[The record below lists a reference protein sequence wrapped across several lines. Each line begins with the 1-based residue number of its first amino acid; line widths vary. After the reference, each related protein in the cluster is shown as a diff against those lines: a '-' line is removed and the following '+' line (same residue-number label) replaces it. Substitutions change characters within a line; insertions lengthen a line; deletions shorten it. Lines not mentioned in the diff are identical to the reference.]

1 MDIGGEGPILKASFV
16 PVKTSSF
23 HHANEVQ
30 NCSRMLER
38 MIQCI
43 VIAVGPFLLMSTL
56 HLPDIIHVIMRPGL
70 PVLSPPCNIPRVYKL
85 LNILNANQ
93 RTKTGE
99 PWERNYDVY
108 FKFTPYH
115 VSPISIAL
123 NFYIP
128 VSICNWEG
136 PLHCQNW
143 ASTCPLHFHPL
154 SHCQAVKQ
162 FGRKGKHPC
171 GIFSILIRNSG
182 LLDYLR
188 QLLFLN
194 CFPI

>member
-1 MDIGGEGPILKASFV
+1 MQTKE
-16 PVKTSSF
+16 
-23 HHANEVQ
+23 Q
-30 NCSRMLER
+30 
-38 MIQCI
+38 
-43 VIAVGPFLLMSTL
+43 
-56 HLPDIIHVIMRPGL
+56 
-70 PVLSPPCNIPRVYKL
+70 
-85 LNILNANQ
+85 
-93 RTKTGE
+93 KTGE
-99 PWERNYDVY
+99 PWERNYDVC

-194 CFPI
+194 CFPIWRFLFFFLRRWLCTILFCPWALPFLFPRLLLNHLCFLLSHLR